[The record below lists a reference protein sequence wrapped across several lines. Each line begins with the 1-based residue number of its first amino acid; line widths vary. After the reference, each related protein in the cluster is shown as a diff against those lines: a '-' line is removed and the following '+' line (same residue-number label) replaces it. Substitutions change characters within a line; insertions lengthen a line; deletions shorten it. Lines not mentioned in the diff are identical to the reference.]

1 MQEPDIAPPVA
12 MTSSSAMSQS
22 SAMSEPSA
30 ISSSAMMSSAASSQ
44 MSSSGPRVVKKGQST
59 KKQSN
64 VNVDNVLASLQ
75 LVARPTDEASLLAL
89 TVNDPSLVKTM
100 ALLRNNDRALL
111 FAWAEGDQVKTILSA
126 IKQALQDQFSGK
138 LSGLVDETRTQENGP
153 PYDILSFTDPAIST
167 ERIIFLRV
175 RNRLYEIHVAANG
188 ADVVDALLA
197 ALTK

>member
-1 MQEPDIAPPVA
+1 MQEPDVTPPVA

-22 SAMSEPSA
+22 SAMSEPA
-30 ISSSAMMSSAASSQ
+30 AMSSSAMKSSAASA

-59 KKQSN
+59 KKQSG

-138 LSGLVDETRTQENGP
+138 LTGLVDETRTQENGP
-153 PYDILSFTDPAIST
+153 PYDILSFTDPAISS

-197 ALTK
+197 ALSK